1 MKRNIKK
8 NFWFSAKED
17 AALKRKAKKCGV
29 TEAALIRML
38 VTDFVPKE
46 APPWRFYRELKELN
60 MVCVHLRQL
69 VATANRE
76 GYTYTDEIEQV
87 IGQISFFILNIK
99 RHYTLPEYKGKLA
112 DLYEEELYEG

>member
-1 MKRNIKK
+1 MKRDIKK
-8 NFWFSAKED
+8 NFWFSKKED
-17 AALKRKAKKCGV
+17 EMLKRKAAMCNV
-29 TEAALIRML
+29 SEANLVRML
-38 VTDFVPKE
+38 VTDFAPRE

-76 GYTYTDEIEQV
+76 GYKNTDEIEKV

-99 RHYTLPEYKGKLA
+99 RHYTLPEYKRKLSN
-112 DLYEEELYEG
+112 LYEEEAYEQ